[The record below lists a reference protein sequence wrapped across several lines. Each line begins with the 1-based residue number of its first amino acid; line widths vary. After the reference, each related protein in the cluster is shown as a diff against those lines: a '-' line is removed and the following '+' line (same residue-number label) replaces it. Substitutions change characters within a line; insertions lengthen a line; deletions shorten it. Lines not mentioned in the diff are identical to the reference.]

1 MDAAPGLTAATPGL
15 SPRSLSR
22 SGALGP
28 TVGQHEEQKGDCGTQ
43 DSASPAGAELCTCR
57 HQNRDWV
64 AGTGPSSTSSR
75 PQALEDQRRV
85 QSLVTQQ
92 QRGGGP
98 HPGRVS
104 RPLLVPRPPC
114 VAWLA
119 WHLLSPTPWP
129 VLTLALRTL
138 SRPCGQLPVLHP
150 FPPRGPPSPQWPGL
164 VASDTGHCPCSR
176 RPRSCAR
183 APPPSRPRLLP
194 GLRPGQAF
202 NAGSSGF
209 SHRSAH
215 SWVLVAVP
223 GPW

>member
-1 MDAAPGLTAATPGL
+1 MPSETRRSCPGCWAAPVLPVGYPAPHGDLWGPDRKPATL
-15 SPRSLSR
+15 MS
-22 SGALGP
+22 AL
-28 TVGQHEEQKGDCGTQ
+28 
-43 DSASPAGAELCTCR
+43 
-57 HQNRDWV
+57 
-64 AGTGPSSTSSR
+64 GPSSTSSR